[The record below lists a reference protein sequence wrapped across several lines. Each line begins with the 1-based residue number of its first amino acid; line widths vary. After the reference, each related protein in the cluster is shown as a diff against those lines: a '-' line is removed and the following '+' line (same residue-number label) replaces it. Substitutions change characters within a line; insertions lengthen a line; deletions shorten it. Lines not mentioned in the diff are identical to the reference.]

1 MRPAN
6 LFLSEPGVVKL
17 GYYGLTT
24 EEECYS
30 RDKMRVEGIG
40 YCAPEVFEGGY
51 GMKSDVWSL
60 GVLLFKAMTGVF
72 PYSGHC
78 EEAIPKATDP
88 FGILAGFRIHSKEL
102 LDFLQKCLAKD
113 VNERSSVIV
122 LLGVSVSLQSNE

>member
-24 EEECYS
+24 EECYS
-30 RDKMRVEGIG
+30 KEKMRVERVG
-40 YCAPEVFEGGY
+40 YCAPEVFEGKCD
-51 GMKSDVWSL
+51 MKSDAWSL

-88 FGILAGFRIHSKEL
+88 FDILADFGIHSKEL